1 MTHIQMNTCYM
12 DPIVLLEW
20 LRESL
25 FKLKIP
31 KLRKL
36 KTLTFYS
43 GRPRF
48 GSGFSGFFFRVK
60 RSNPKGGSGGVVNV
74 ALYDA
79 GEEGFEPIINYEV
92 HIWAKEL
99 SLGCVNPAS

>member
-1 MTHIQMNTCYM
+1 M
-12 DPIVLLEW
+12 
-20 LRESL
+20 
-25 FKLKIP
+25 K
-31 KLRKL
+31 
-36 KTLTFYS
+36 FYS

-48 GSGFSGFFFRVK
+48 GSGFAGFFFRVK
-60 RSNPKGGSGGVVNV
+60 RSNSKNGGGGGGVVVNV

-92 HIWAKEL
+92 HSWAKEL